1 MWYVIQT
8 ITGKEQELV
17 NTIKQVMIYERKKYQ
32 RCFVIYQECAYRV
45 HGVPEFHIEPLFPSY
60 VFAETDTP
68 EEFFLELKRV
78 PRMSKLLGTEGCFW
92 SIHKEE
98 EIFLCDMLEESMQET
113 ERIESDRLWR
123 ANKPLIEEQPE
134 TEKIEKS
141 ISKLNERLSVSNL
154 SYLIRPSLVQ
164 VDEDGQIIKAE
175 GILGKYLDK
184 IVKQRLRKRSV
195 IIEIPFCG
203 KKRRIR
209 LGIRLEGDDVEL

>member
-8 ITGKEQELV
+8 ITGKEQDLV
-17 NTIKQVMIYERKKYQ
+17 DTIKQVMTYERKKYR

-45 HGVPEFHIEPLFPSY
+45 HGAPKFHVEPIFPSY
-60 VFAETDTP
+60 VFVETDTP
-68 EEFFLELKRV
+68 EEFFWELKRV

-98 EIFLCDMLEESMQET
+98 EMFLCDMLEESRRET
-113 ERIESDRLWR
+113 GRIEL
-123 ANKPLIEEQPE
+123 
-134 TEKIEKS
+134 
-141 ISKLNERLSVSNL
+141 ERLSVLNL

-164 VDEDGQIIKAE
+164 VDEDGQIMKAE
-175 GILGKYLDK
+175 GILGKYIDK

-209 LGIRLEGDDVEL
+209 LGIRLEGDDIEL

>member
-60 VFAETDTP
+60 VFAETDTT

-92 SIHKEE
+92 SIHEKVEE
-98 EIFLCDMLEESMQET
+98 FLLHMMQEGKRENT
-113 ERIESDRLWR
+113 VLELKQNEVMRGIY
-123 ANKPLIEEQPE
+123 
-134 TEKIEKS
+134 
-141 ISKLNERLSVSNL
+141 LNEEGEYQDKE
-154 SYLIRPSLVQ
+154 YLIRPSLVQ
-164 VDEDGQIIKAE
+164 VDEDGRIKKAD
-175 GILGKYLDK
+175 GILGCYIDK

-195 IIEIPFCG
+195 VIEVPFGG

-209 LGIRLEGDDVEL
+209 LGIRLEGDSVE

>member
-78 PRMSKLLGTEGCFW
+78 PKMSKLLGTEGCFW
-92 SIHKEE
+92 SIHKKEE
-98 EIFLCDMLEESMQET
+98 EFLLHMMQEGKRENT
-113 ERIESDRLWR
+113 VLELKQNEVMRGFYP
-123 ANKPLIEEQPE
+123 NEEGKHQDKE
-134 TEKIEKS
+134 
-141 ISKLNERLSVSNL
+141 
-154 SYLIRPSLVQ
+154 YLIRPSLVQ
-164 VDEDGQIIKAE
+164 VDEDGRIKKAD
-175 GILGKYLDK
+175 GILGCYIDK

-195 IIEIPFCG
+195 VIEVPFGG

-209 LGIRLEGDDVEL
+209 LGIRLEGDSVE